1 MVKLFIKLLQ
11 PLIEKMFFE
20 MFDQQAKV
28 FKLKKVLDYTEL
40 PNEADRGVLKL
51 PDQVNIIK
59 GELKEMIKVAH
70 PPAIDLDEWKD
81 VKSVVKLLKNKKV
94 FKKLGK

>member
-20 MFDQQAKV
+20 MFDQQAEV

-40 PNEADRGVLKL
+40 PNEADKGVEKLK
-51 PDQVNIIK
+51 VANEMVK
-59 GELKEMIKVAH
+59 GELKDMVNEVNKIKN
-70 PPAIDLDEWKD
+70 IL
-81 VKSVVKLLKNKKV
+81 NK
-94 FKKLGK
+94 FKKIRSL